1 MSRTAFPIV
10 YDMKI
15 RLFSETGFFAFQ
27 YPITFRPAFI
37 EFRACYFAI
46 NPNLVTF
53 ARLKANNIMNL
64 SVIEHSNNTKQR
76 RLAYVPARI
85 KVIHINAQRV
95 ICQSGSGGNSSL
107 GETTLDENNFEQL

>member
-1 MSRTAFPIV
+1 MGGGLATKRTSFTPSKQFKTYALSSK
-10 YDMKI
+10 Y
-15 RLFSETGFFAFQ
+15 L
-27 YPITFRPAFI
+27 ITFRPAFI
-37 EFRACYFAI
+37 LFRACYFAI
-46 NPNLVTF
+46 NPNLITF

-107 GETTLDENNFEQL
+107 GETMLDENNFEQL